1 MGTPN
6 PGYSVQFYIRPPQK
20 DRLNKPTQLRLKA
33 WISATKSY
41 LFLSTDIK
49 VTPLQFD
56 SFNSYGIPSK
66 NADPDITKVIDRYR
80 AAANLV
86 LSGAIVNGK
95 IMSLTSEE
103 FKSRVEGVI
112 VRMNA
117 NEQSGV
123 FQPIT
128 PFATP
133 ESVKT
138 CKGCVFCGRE
148 CSAPWLFDAEAERAA
163 ELADFNRIC
172 RERVIVIDDN
182 KPLWQPNPNVTPQ
195 PIESVNLLASAEDI
209 IAKRKEATNEQ

>member
-1 MGTPN
+1 MPTPN
-6 PGYSVQFYIRPPQK
+6 PGYYVQFYIRPPQK
-20 DRLNKPTQLRLKA
+20 DRLNKPTPLRLKA

-56 SFNSYGIPSK
+56 NFNSYGIPSK

-95 IMSLTSEE
+95 IMNLTSEE

-112 VRMNA
+112 GRMQA
-117 NEQSGV
+117 NEQNEI

-138 CKGCVFCGRE
+138 CKGCLFCGKV
-148 CSAPWLFDAEAERAA
+148 CSAPWPFEMEAERAA
-163 ELADFNRIC
+163 ELADFNGVC

-182 KPLWQPNPNVTPQ
+182 KPLWQPNPNYAPQ

-209 IAKRKEATNEQ
+209 IAKGKEAANEQ